1 MGHDSH
7 GKYFLRGRSLVF
19 STFGAKSRMSGFVVS
34 PEVTESHDA
43 WICFLA
49 GCQVTDCLR
58 RVGRSN
64 RSKIAVASTSTSEG
78 NADVNELPLSI
89 ENMTS
94 MIKVSR
100 STASR
105 IRQRAARRGHITN
118 RVVLVDVT
126 EELGVRS
133 RNHLMRIRGQI
144 VDIGVSYHDRYAV
157 RFDSLLS
164 EKLNIDSF
172 WLKDPL
178 FKINADS
185 LIWKNGK
192 AWQQRPNMVQTF
204 IRTIRLS
211 NG

>member
-1 MGHDSH
+1 MGLDSH

-100 STASR
+100 ATASR
-105 IRQRAARRGHITN
+105 IRQRAARLGHITN

-133 RNHLMRIRGQI
+133 RNHLMRIRGKI
-144 VDIGVSYHDRYAV
+144 VDIGVSYRDRYDF
-157 RFDSLLS
+157 RFDSLL
-164 EKLNIDSF
+164 DVGVDQF
-172 WLKDPL
+172 WLTDPL
-178 FKINADS
+178 FKINADA
-185 LIWKNGK
+185 LIWKGGK
-192 AWQQRPNMVQTF
+192 AWLQRPNMVQTF

>member
-19 STFGAKSRMSGFVVS
+19 SAFGARSRMSGFVVS
-34 PEVTESHDA
+34 PDVTESHDA

-144 VDIGVSYHDRYAV
+144 VDIGVPYHDRYAV

-172 WLKDPL
+172 WLTDPL